1 MHGVKKNIKRNDY
14 KYKVNRKLN
23 DNNSHRV
30 VRRYMVVV
38 DGVVDSYHPSVKK
51 AYKHKMLL
59 EENYCNQ
66 DEPVYPHI
74 EVICDEMELYYGER

>member
-14 KYKVNRKLN
+14 NYKVNRKLN

-38 DGVVDSYHPSVKK
+38 DGIVDSYHPSVKK
-51 AYKHKMLL
+51 AYEHKMWL
-59 EENYCNQ
+59 EESFYNQ

-74 EVICDEMELYYGER
+74 EVICDEMELYYGE